1 VRCTNT
7 AAEYNNTKK
16 QLREPLPHP
25 VNLDAAYK
33 ALPPCVS
40 NFDTVPAQSFCAEI
54 SKNLESFRRF
64 GWRSYFRFLRKIS
77 MTFEALGL
85 NPSILAALTEAG
97 YTAPTPVQQ
106 QAVPAAIEGKD
117 LLVSSQTGSGKTA
130 AFMLPSL
137 HRLAALD
144 AGQQG
149 RTPNQEKQAAQAR
162 GERPRFRPA
171 QPKMLVLTP
180 TRELALQVTTN
191 TAKYSINLRRIK
203 AVSILGG
210 MPYPKQM
217 QLLAKNPEILVA
229 TPGRLIDHMESGKI
243 DFSQLEIL
251 VLDEADR
258 MLDMGFIDDIE
269 KIVAATPASRQ
280 TMLFSATLDG
290 VVGNMARRITKDP
303 LVIQVSST
311 TSRHENIAQV
321 VHFVDDLSHKNRLLD
336 HLLRDEAMDQAV
348 VFTATKRDA
357 DTIADRL
364 NIAGFSAAAL
374 HGDMH
379 QGARNR
385 TLDGLRRGNV
395 KVLVATDVAA
405 RGIDVPSITHV
416 FNYDLPK
423 FPEDYVHRI
432 GRTGRAGRNGQAVSL
447 VNHAENMHVRRI
459 ERFTKQTIPVEVVE
473 GFEPKR
479 SAPPRSAARPGWKP
493 GDGRNAKPGQR
504 SFSKPRSEGG
514 HYRSEGAPFRAEGT
528 EGRPFRSE
536 GNFRKEGGGYRNDS
550 PGYRTE
556 RTDSGF
562 RKEGANAR
570 ERGESN
576 FRSREGSSYNKGP
589 RSDAPRRPWGER

>member
-1 VRCTNT
+1 
-7 AAEYNNTKK
+7 
-16 QLREPLPHP
+16 
-25 VNLDAAYK
+25 
-33 ALPPCVS
+33 
-40 NFDTVPAQSFCAEI
+40 
-54 SKNLESFRRF
+54 
-64 GWRSYFRFLRKIS
+64 

-85 NPSILAALTEAG
+85 NTSILSALTAAG

-106 QAVPAAIEGKD
+106 QAIPAAIEGKD

-137 HRLAALD
+137 HRLASAPY
-144 AGQQG
+144 AGPSG
-149 RTPNQEKQAAQAR
+149 KTPAQEAQSARAR

-191 TAKYSINLRRIK
+191 TTKYCANLRHIK
-203 AVSILGG
+203 SVAILGG

-217 QLLAKNPEILVA
+217 QLLSRNPEILVA
-229 TPGRLIDHMESGKI
+229 TPGRLIDHMEQGKI
-243 DFSQLEIL
+243 DFSQLQIL

-269 KIVAATPASRQ
+269 KIVAATPDSRQ

-303 LVIQVSST
+303 LTIQVNST
-311 TSRHENIAQV
+311 TTKHENIMQR

-336 HLLRDEAMDQAV
+336 HLLRDETMDQAV

-364 NIAGFSAAAL
+364 NIAGFAAAAL

-405 RGIDVPSITHV
+405 RGIDVPNITHV

-432 GRTGRAGRNGQAVSL
+432 GRTGRAGRNGIAVSL
-447 VNHAENMHVRRI
+447 VNHAENMLVRRI
-459 ERFTKQTIPVEVVE
+459 ERLTRQPIPVEVIE

-479 SAPPRSAARPGWKP
+479 AAPARSASRPGWKP

-514 HYRSEGAPFRAEGT
+514 HYRSDNNAFAGERSDGGFRREGGRNEGGYRT
-528 EGRPFRSE
+528 EGGFRGDRPEGGFRNRNEGGGFRSE
-536 GNFRKEGGGYRNDS
+536 GGFRAERSEGGFRAERSEGGFRNRADSGGFRSEGGFRKEGG
-550 PGYRTE
+550 
-556 RTDSGF
+556 F
-562 RKEGANAR
+562 R

-576 FRSREGSSYNKGP
+576 FRRDREAGGGFKGP
-589 RSDAPRRPWGER
+589 RTDAPRRPWGDR

>member
-1 VRCTNT
+1 
-7 AAEYNNTKK
+7 
-16 QLREPLPHP
+16 
-25 VNLDAAYK
+25 
-33 ALPPCVS
+33 
-40 NFDTVPAQSFCAEI
+40 
-54 SKNLESFRRF
+54 
-64 GWRSYFRFLRKIS
+64 

-85 NPSILAALTEAG
+85 HTSILNALTESG

-137 HRLAALD
+137 HRLASAPYG
-144 AGQQG
+144 ASGK
-149 RTPNQEKQAAQAR
+149 TPAQEAQSARAR

-191 TAKYSINLRRIK
+191 TAKYTSHLRQIK
-203 AVSILGG
+203 SVAILGG

-217 QLLAKNPEILVA
+217 QLLAKNPEIIVA
-229 TPGRLIDHMESGKI
+229 TPGRLIDHMDQGKI

-258 MLDMGFIDDIE
+258 MLDMGFIEDIE
-269 KIVAATPASRQ
+269 KIVAATPDSRQ

-303 LVIQVSST
+303 MVIQINTAT
-311 TSRHENIAQV
+311 TKHENIAQR

-336 HLLRDEAMDQAV
+336 HLLRDETMDQAV

-405 RGIDVPSITHV
+405 RGIDVPNITHV

-432 GRTGRAGRNGQAVSL
+432 GRTGRAGRNGVAVSL
-447 VNHAENMHVRRI
+447 VNHAENMLVRRI
-459 ERFTKQTIPVEVVE
+459 ERLTRQPIPVEVIE

-479 SAPPRSAARPGWKP
+479 AAPSRSASRPGWKP

-504 SFSKPRSEGG
+504 SFSNPRSEGG
-514 HYRSEGAPFRAEGT
+514 HYRSEGNPFAGERKEGGFRERSEGGYRNRNEGGFRAEGGFRSERSDGGFRGNRN
-528 EGRPFRSE
+528 EGGFRSERPAEGGFRSRADGGGFRSE
-536 GNFRKEGGGYRNDS
+536 GGFRAERPAEGGFRKEGG
-550 PGYRTE
+550 
-556 RTDSGF
+556 F
-562 RKEGANAR
+562 R

-576 FRSREGSSYNKGP
+576 FRNRDRDAGGFKGQ
-589 RSDAPRRPWGER
+589 RTDAPRRPWGDR

>member
-1 VRCTNT
+1 MLFRVRV
-7 AAEYNNTKK
+7 
-16 QLREPLPHP
+16 LIP
-25 VNLDAAYK
+25 DA
-33 ALPPCVS
+33 
-40 NFDTVPAQSFCAEI
+40 
-54 SKNLESFRRF
+54 
-64 GWRSYFRFLRKIS
+64 GFLRKNS

-85 NPSILAALTEAG
+85 NTSIIKALTDAG
-97 YTAPTPVQQ
+97 YTKPTPVQE
-106 QAVPAAIEGKD
+106 QAVPAAIAGKD

-137 HRLAALD
+137 HRLSAIEPAA
-144 AGQQG
+144 AGK
-149 RTPNQEKQAAQAR
+149 THNQEMQAARAR
-162 GERPRFRPA
+162 GERPRFKPA

-191 TAKYSINLRRIK
+191 TDKYSVNLRRLK

-303 LVIQVSST
+303 QIIQIMT
-311 TSRHENIAQV
+311 AANKHENITQR

-336 HLLRDEAMDQAV
+336 HLLRDEALDQAV

-385 TLDGLRRGNV
+385 TLESLRRGHV
-395 KVLVATDVAA
+395 KILIATDVAA
-405 RGIDVPSITHV
+405 RGIDVPNITHV
-416 FNYDLPK
+416 FNYDLPR

-432 GRTGRAGRNGQAVSL
+432 GRTGRAGRNGLAIAL
-447 VNHAENMHVRRI
+447 VNHAEGMNVKRI
-459 ERFTKQTIPVEVVE
+459 ERFTKQLIPVNVIE
-473 GFEPKR
+473 GYEPKKT
-479 SAPPRSAARPGWKP
+479 SFPPRSSSRPGGWKP
-493 GDGRNAKPGQR
+493 GDNRNGAKPGQR
-504 SFSKPRSEGG
+504 SFSKP
-514 HYRSEGAPFRAEGT
+514 GAP
-528 EGRPFRSE
+528 
-536 GNFRKEGGGYRNDS
+536 RKEGGYKG
-550 PGYRTE
+550 
-556 RTDSGF
+556 
-562 RKEGANAR
+562 
-570 ERGESN
+570 SN
-576 FRSREGSSYNKGP
+576 PRSSEGSARRSYGD
-589 RSDAPRRPWGER
+589 R